1 MSHDGLRA
9 SFELSAHQAPGL
21 RYKVEATAAG
31 QPRGRS
37 AGLQTATGEPSR
49 PNDLRKPGGG
59 GTAVTQQHPIESNHP
74 HAGPPGLTPRRALRL
89 AVMAGA
95 GALAAACGEPEIPKI
110 QPPVLPSTQRT
121 QAAATQRTESAATPL
136 PTVAVDLGE
145 RVPRPGT
152 PPPPPPPSFSQTT
165 PARPSDVRQQ
175 GLDLLAKRRSSRW
188 RIYIPTRRPAS
199 CFCLATLP
207 GARAG
212 LAPAPSGG
220 PLHMRRPHSAIHP
233 LEPPQ
238 TAFMAHSP
246 GTL

>member
-1 MSHDGLRA
+1 MTAEPFRA
-9 SFELSAHQAPGL
+9 
-21 RYKVEATAAG
+21 TN
-31 QPRGRS
+31 PR
-37 AGLQTATGEPSR
+37 L
-49 PNDLRKPGGG
+49 PGGG
-59 GTAVTQQHPIESNHP
+59 GIAVTQHQQTESNHP
-74 HAGPPGLTPRRALRL
+74 PAAPCGLTRRRALRL
-89 AVMAGA
+89 AVMASA

-121 QAAATQRTESAATPL
+121 QAAATQRTESAATLL
-136 PTVAVDLGE
+136 PTVAVDLSE

-152 PPPPPPPSFSQTT
+152 PPPPPPPSSSQTT

-233 LEPPQ
+233 LEPPE
-238 TAFMAHSP
+238 TAFMVHSP